1 MAMNNQS
8 LTASSVTTAPIGNCS
23 FLTRT
28 LKNPPPCKNFVLPGC
43 RVCKFCEKQ
52 MAKEHA
58 LVEERRRQ
66 GFCKNLWCNNETRGH
81 AACSKCYFE
90 ENPHLKPE
98 AKAAIVNE
106 CSAHECSEAAL
117 LNGRCP
123 KHQPEKREE
132 KPVVVT
138 APKPAGKPSV
148 KLGLCPG
155 CNINDRPAPGEMCRM
170 CAPPKVAAKALQAIA
185 KPAPVPEIL
194 KCGNCRTYEP
204 TPGHKRCKRCYI
216 RWCIES
222 GHGVAFWDRQ
232 TVEYIDVL
240 QVLGQISKE
249 VADNL
254 RQQLA
259 MPAVATPAVSTPT
272 AKVTQTPR
280 QKFEQEV
287 KATFARV
294 GYNVATLREAYK
306 QATITVSNGC
316 VLFVATVGSEKFSFS
331 LYPPKKSPQKR

>member
-1 MAMNNQS
+1 MA
-8 LTASSVTTAPIGNCS
+8 A
-23 FLTRT
+23 
-28 LKNPPPCKNFVLPGC
+28 
-43 RVCKFCEKQ
+43 
-52 MAKEHA
+52 
-58 LVEERRRQ
+58 
-66 GFCKNLWCNNETRGH
+66 
-81 AACSKCYFE
+81 
-90 ENPHLKPE
+90 
-98 AKAAIVNE
+98 VNE
-106 CSAHECSEAAL
+106 CSAHDCHEPAL

-132 KPVVVT
+132 KPVVATVAKHAGKLVVKPRLCEGCRTNEEPTPGELCRMCRPSVFVVKTPMAPT
-138 APKPAGKPSV
+138 APKPT
-148 KLGLCPG
+148 
-155 CNINDRPAPGEMCRM
+155 
-170 CAPPKVAAKALQAIA
+170 
-185 KPAPVPEIL
+185 PAPVPEIL
-194 KCGNCRTYEP
+194 KCSACRTYEP

-240 QVLGQISKE
+240 QVLGQISNE